1 MMPLIKGEEEESSRG
16 VDSLALG
23 RSTVCTHRS
32 WRGGREHGTDSSMK
46 VSVVMW
52 LLEVLYDCF
61 YILSERGS
69 KGMDG
74 RRDGALK
81 RTK

>member
-1 MMPLIKGEEEESSRG
+1 MIKGEEEGSSRG
-16 VDSLALG
+16 VDSLAFG
-23 RSTVCTHRS
+23 RSTVHS
-32 WRGGREHGTDSSMK
+32 PELEGRQRTWTDSSMK

-81 RTK
+81 RAK